1 MNAGKTAAQ
10 ALTPNLFTGAAGA
23 QNLQQFT
30 NNVTAQAG
38 VVVANLQQA
47 QAGLTQAGAI
57 TGKEA
62 ASAIAGPVLAA
73 ATSGLG
79 STLDTIKNIG
89 STITGAV
96 TGAITEALGSLGGAA
111 SAVTKAIAGGNFAA
125 NLAQNLTSGL
135 SGLASSLTSKSPIQG
150 LTGAV
155 DAAKGLA
162 AGAFAS
168 VTGSFKA
175 FKANVPVNP
184 AKVVAENKALAEAAD
199 AASSIAGKG
208 LNVAGLTDKVTS
220 GLGSS
225 LGGLTNNLGSA
236 VADATGSLGGAL
248 GGLNA
253 ATSSIGSL
261 TSGLS
266 SATSAIGS
274 LSQVTTAAGSLQG
287 GLNFAKSAA
296 SAVSGGLSLPS
307 VSAVSSLASGVDN
320 LPGGASAISAIAG
333 AKIPNADGVKSLINN
348 SVSAVTNGISLD
360 KSISG
365 LADVAGKGLSVGSLT
380 NTLSGG
386 LASAASGGLGGLASA
401 ANGALDK
408 LKSGQAT
415 LAGLASSGLP
425 PGAAAALNS
434 AMSSLG
440 SGGTFEI
447 KLPSV
452 ATSTNNRSDL
462 EGKAS
467 AVLGKGIP
475 TPNFGG
481 KISDVATAGLSK
493 LNESRQAKEDK
504 LAELNAKFKDL
515 QTELNAN
522 IKEYNDAKNTLPAGD
537 PKLEQIKTAGIAILE
552 KQMNLHA
559 EMKKIEQA

>member
-1 MNAGKTAAQ
+1 M
-10 ALTPNLFTGAAGA
+10 LFR
-23 QNLQQFT
+23 
-30 NNVTAQAG
+30 
-38 VVVANLQQA
+38 
-47 QAGLTQAGAI
+47 
-57 TGKEA
+57 
-62 ASAIAGPVLAA
+62 S
-73 ATSGLG
+73 
-79 STLDTIKNIG
+79 
-89 STITGAV
+89 
-96 TGAITEALGSLGGAA
+96 
-111 SAVTKAIAGGNFAA
+111 
-125 NLAQNLTSGL
+125 
-135 SGLASSLTSKSPIQG
+135 
-150 LTGAV
+150 
-155 DAAKGLA
+155 
-162 AGAFAS
+162 
-168 VTGSFKA
+168 
-175 FKANVPVNP
+175 
-184 AKVVAENKALAEAAD
+184 
-199 AASSIAGKG
+199 
-208 LNVAGLTDKVTS
+208 
-220 GLGSS
+220 
-225 LGGLTNNLGSA
+225 
-236 VADATGSLGGAL
+236 
-248 GGLNA
+248 
-253 ATSSIGSL
+253 
-261 TSGLS
+261 
-266 SATSAIGS
+266 
-274 LSQVTTAAGSLQG
+274 
-287 GLNFAKSAA
+287 
-296 SAVSGGLSLPS
+296 
-307 VSAVSSLASGVDN
+307 
-320 LPGGASAISAIAG
+320 
-333 AKIPNADGVKSLINN
+333 
-348 SVSAVTNGISLD
+348 
-360 KSISG
+360 
-365 LADVAGKGLSVGSLT
+365 DVAGKGLNVGSLT
-380 NTLSGG
+380 NTLSGGLGGLGG

-481 KISDVATAGLSK
+481 KLSDVATAGLSK